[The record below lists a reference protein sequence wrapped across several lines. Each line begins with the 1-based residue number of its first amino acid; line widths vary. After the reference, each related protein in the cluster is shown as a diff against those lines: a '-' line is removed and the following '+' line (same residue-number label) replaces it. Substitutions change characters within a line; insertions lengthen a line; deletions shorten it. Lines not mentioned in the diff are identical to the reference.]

1 MLSDWDSSL
10 TELSSGEEEQPL
22 RPPKKKKPTKAKA
35 EYMVTNCL
43 QLYRTTTYS
52 AKSLYDQIVDNTIEL
67 DPDYQRDVVWTEAK
81 QIGLVDS
88 LLRNFYIPPIIFAV
102 KRHEDGIETRTCID
116 GKQRLTSI
124 QFETNKKY
132 WFRACD
138 DEKRALLSRQLI
150 HAFSNKQITCIEYDE
165 LTDDQ
170 EREIFQRV
178 QLGVALTT
186 AERMQAIPGPWPA
199 LIREVQ
205 SMVLGDDGFGED
217 LDWGHD
223 RGRDFACLASI
234 IHLID
239 LHPTTIFPSVPRLEK
254 WLSSTKPVPA
264 KTREEVLETFR
275 IFVALVRDKRYNR
288 AFSRP
293 ARVSPIEFTMIGV
306 LIYRFRKTHSLMQ
319 LSSAIWLLRADVRKK
334 HADIR
339 SNQKV
344 TNTMFKFLT
353 KELPNADLVGDGKGD
368 IPASVA
374 IKSYVEGSI
383 GATTEKAL
391 SPAGEKRRRLQR
403 TASSDS
409 EGEPVPRK
417 RPSLSGASSLPN
429 GTTTASTSSTRAKA
443 TSSKKSISSTSAVA
457 SSKSAEKATMK
468 AISRATKSTPA
479 SKTAPVR
486 TASSASKSPA
496 TTTTNASQSTGRVT
510 TRTTRTA
517 AAAAADAL
525 ALAQAIESSSA
536 DLQPFLSE
544 QAVKKRSRI
553 SNRDRNE
560 EPSQSA
566 TVDQLP
572 TAPSI
577 KDTEPTAAHARPD
590 VITSNTESS
599 AEVNGVQTSE
609 GQTTVSPTRII
620 VANLDT
626 QARRSVAQST
636 PVATTPTEKASQDSV
651 EQLLVKHGQPEST
664 TSRHTVESSSGPSQS
679 SSMAPVQPA
688 ASNLRPPTSPLAMV
702 PPPPPPPL
710 FLASTA
716 KNGATSIEMGDN
728 AQRAT
733 PSNSVQDD
741 RSTSSS
747 RDDRYKDSDR
757 DRHRGR
763 SSSTWSRDGGGS
775 RSRTPRRDRSESRV
789 RSKRYDSKD
798 RSRSISRSWSRGRV
812 RDGRRSRSKTPERR
826 RHRYRSP
833 YYSRSRSR
841 DRYEYRSSA
850 RYSGGDVDRARDR
863 ERHRPRGDGRDR
875 YRYHGV
881 DRYHEHRPYYDA
893 PGRS

>member
-1 MLSDWDSSL
+1 MLRVQYDFVPDSFACRFMD
-10 TELSSGEEEQPL
+10 G
-22 RPPKKKKPTKAKA
+22 
-35 EYMVTNCL
+35 M
-43 QLYRTTTYS
+43 
-52 AKSLYDQIVDNTIEL
+52 
-67 DPDYQRDVVWTEAK
+67 
-81 QIGLVDS
+81 
-88 LLRNFYIPPIIFAV
+88 IPHKDI
-102 KRHEDGIETRTCID
+102 
-116 GKQRLTSI
+116 
-124 QFETNKKY
+124 ETNKKY

-138 DEKRALLSRQLI
+138 DETRALLSRQLI

-368 IPASVA
+368 IPATVA

-391 SPAGEKRRRLQR
+391 SPAGEKRRRLQQ

-620 VANLDT
+620 VANPDT

-716 KNGATSIEMGDN
+716 KNGATRTTGTRIRTGAGIVAEVVALGAETAVEAGAAPLGAIAARVGFEASAMTAKIVVEASVVAGAGDECGTDAVVEARHLNAEGIVIEALTIAAAGLAIAMNIAARRGIREETWTALGIGRGTDQEAMAGIGIGTTASIGIMSTGLTMTRQVAVEEDV
-728 AQRAT
+728 QR
-733 PSNSVQDD
+733 
-741 RSTSSS
+741 RI
-747 RDDRYKDSDR
+747 K
-757 DRHRGR
+757 
-763 SSSTWSRDGGGS
+763 
-775 RSRTPRRDRSESRV
+775 PR
-789 RSKRYDSKD
+789 
-798 RSRSISRSWSRGRV
+798 
-812 RDGRRSRSKTPERR
+812 
-826 RHRYRSP
+826 
-833 YYSRSRSR
+833 
-841 DRYEYRSSA
+841 A
-850 RYSGGDVDRARDR
+850 ADVTAIFP
-863 ERHRPRGDGRDR
+863 H
-875 YRYHGV
+875 
-881 DRYHEHRPYYDA
+881 
-893 PGRS
+893 